1 MKTMIYKAGGK
12 TRVWNTTAHVKVI
25 GREDLAKYLAEG
37 WLDHPSKL
45 LEPLPEQEQEQEETE
60 TDGDDLIGESEDET
74 PKKRGRK
81 PKAAADETDD

>member
-45 LEPLPEQEQEQEETE
+45 LEPLPE
-60 TDGDDLIGESEDET
+60 
-74 PKKRGRK
+74 
-81 PKAAADETDD
+81 